1 MMRSVTR
8 IFLLLVAAS
17 ILGATTSSAKS
28 PLTPIQQMFLL
39 KKMKPDVE
47 KVGIIWAKDAPGHDE
62 LMPQI
67 KRAATSSGVKLFVSY
82 VTSMK
87 DVANH
92 FRQLE
97 REHGINALWIVDDSG
112 VLSNDV
118 ARSFLIKNTTKS
130 GIPMLAPSQDW
141 VTAGASVSLQ
151 KTDGEIQIVLN
162 KAAAA
167 ATALA
172 VPADYENQTQYL

>member
-1 MMRSVTR
+1 MMRSVSR
-8 IFLLLVAAS
+8 ILLLLIVAS
-17 ILGATTSSAKS
+17 LLGATTATANP

-47 KVGIIWAKDAPGHDE
+47 KVGIIWAEDAPGHDE

-67 KRAATSSGVKLFVSY
+67 KRAANSSGVKLFVAYAS
-82 VTSMK
+82 SMK
-87 DVANH
+87 DVAGH
-92 FRQLE
+92 FRSLKS
-97 REHGINALWIVDDSG
+97 EHGINALWIVDDTG

-118 ARSFLIKNTTKS
+118 ARSFLIKNTTES